1 MIKIDT
7 ASDVLLIDFS
17 YFYIY
22 RYYALTAWFK
32 MSETPYDE
40 ELFIEKYRKLFFT
53 NLNKILKKF
62 KVKQENVILA
72 GDCYRKKIWR
82 CDIYEK
88 YKENRD
94 KLQQK
99 EHVINPKVVNMI
111 YEDIIPSLVQ
121 KGYQYICID
130 RMEADDII
138 FCITKNINNR
148 ITILTNDNDYLQ
160 MVKDNVDIVNLPSF
174 KSIKH
179 RGTGCPQKDLKLK
192 ILCGDPS
199 DNIPSLMGKKQALK
213 IIDDDDQI
221 ERYIQK
227 SGLQEKY
234 KMNTKL
240 IDMCMIPEELKEQVI
255 IEKYNDS

>member
-1 MIKIDT
+1 MIRIDT
-7 ASDVLLIDFS
+7 STDVLLIDFS

-40 ELFIEKYRKLFFT
+40 AVFIEKYRKLFFT
-53 NLNKILKKF
+53 NLNKIIKKF

-82 CDIYEK
+82 CDIYDK

-94 KLQQK
+94 KVDQK
-99 EHVINPKVVNMI
+99 DHVINPKVVNMI
-111 YEDIIPSLVQ
+111 YEEIIPTLIK
-121 KGYQYICID
+121 KGLQYVCID
-130 RMEADDII
+130 RLEADDII
-138 FCITKNINNR
+138 FCITQQLENK

-160 MVKDNVDIVNLPSF
+160 MINDNIDIVNLPSF
-174 KSIKH
+174 KSIRH
-179 RGTGCPQKDLKLK
+179 RGTGCPQKDLKMK

-213 IIDDDDQI
+213 MIENDDQI
-221 ERYIQK
+221 ENYILNNDLQDRYELN
-227 SGLQEKY
+227 SR
-234 KMNTKL
+234 L
-240 IDMCMIPEELKEQVI
+240 IDMRLIPNDLKEKVI